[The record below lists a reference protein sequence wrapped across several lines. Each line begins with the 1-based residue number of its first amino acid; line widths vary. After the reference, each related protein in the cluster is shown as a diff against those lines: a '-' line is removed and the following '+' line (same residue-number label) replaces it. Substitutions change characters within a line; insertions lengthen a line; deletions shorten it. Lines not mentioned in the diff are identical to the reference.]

1 MVSALALKVRRQA
14 TAQEIPTS
22 FLHFRDKDSAEVDI
36 VLEQGARA
44 VAAIEVKASSTVTAS
59 DFRGIRKL
67 KTAAGARFV
76 AGVVLYDGETVVA
89 FADDLF
95 AVPICALLEPGGRAR

>member
-22 FLHFRDKDSAEVDI
+22 FLHFRDKDSVEVDI

-59 DFRGIRKL
+59 D
-67 KTAAGARFV
+67 
-76 AGVVLYDGETVVA
+76 
-89 FADDLF
+89 LF
-95 AVPICALLEPGGRAR
+95 AVPICALWEPGGRAR